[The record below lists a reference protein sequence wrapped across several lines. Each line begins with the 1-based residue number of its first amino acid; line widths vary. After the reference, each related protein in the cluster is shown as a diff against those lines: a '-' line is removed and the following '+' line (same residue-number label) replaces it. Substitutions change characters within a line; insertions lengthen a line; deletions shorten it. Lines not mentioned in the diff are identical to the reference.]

1 MIKTL
6 SNLLKQD
13 KEKYRVP
20 RRVQDVI
27 PIKRIWTDGIFL
39 VGNKFSKMYRFTDI
53 NYLVA
58 SRADKESMFLAY
70 SELLNSLDA
79 GATTKV
85 TINNRR
91 LNRVNFEQTILMP
104 LRGDRRDV
112 YRKEY
117 NKMLMDKA
125 TEGNGIIQEK
135 YVTITV
141 MKKDVEE
148 ARAYFA
154 RTGADLISHFAAL
167 GSKCTELDA
176 TERLRVLHDF
186 YRTGEEVD
194 FRFHARDM
202 MRKGHD
208 FRDYICPDSIEKS
221 SDHLMLGD
229 RFCRVLYLKD
239 YASYIKDSLPGM

>member
-104 LRGDRRDV
+104 LRGDKRDV

-141 MKKDVEE
+141 MK
-148 ARAYFA
+148 
-154 RTGADLISHFAAL
+154 
-167 GSKCTELDA
+167 
-176 TERLRVLHDF
+176 
-186 YRTGEEVD
+186 
-194 FRFHARDM
+194 
-202 MRKGHD
+202 
-208 FRDYICPDSIEKS
+208 
-221 SDHLMLGD
+221 
-229 RFCRVLYLKD
+229 
-239 YASYIKDSLPGM
+239 